1 MRLACSWGL
10 GSSMPCHAILP
21 LHLLRSSRL
30 HFFELNNLMTMKGLW
45 QTQLLSVKLNGSHQ
59 IIHGI
64 QIHDLDWMI
73 QGNGVPLK
81 VNKVF

>member
-1 MRLACSWGL
+1 
-10 GSSMPCHAILP
+10 
-21 LHLLRSSRL
+21 
-30 HFFELNNLMTMKGLW
+30 MTKKGLW